1 MASWPGTLP
10 QTILATATRTRQ
22 SGRVR
27 SSMDSGPA
35 KQRQRLTAVTKNYD
49 AQIILTGAQLTTF
62 NTFYET
68 TIGNGTDSFTWTDPF
83 TGSSETL
90 RFREDPQETILKPDA
105 TANDRLYSVT
115 LPLEVLP

>member
-10 QTILATATRTRQ
+10 QTILAGSTRTRQ

-27 SSMDSGPA
+27 SEMDTGPA
-35 KQRQRLTAVTKNYD
+35 KQRQRFTAVTKNYD
-49 AQIILTGAQLTTF
+49 AQIIVTGAQLATF

-68 TIGNGTDSFTWTDPF
+68 TIGNGTDSFTWVDPF
-83 TGSSETL
+83 SGASETL
-90 RFREDPQETILKPDA
+90 RFRDDPQETNMKPDA
-105 TANDRLYSVT
+105 TADDRLYMVT

>member
-10 QTILATATRTRQ
+10 QTVLATAVRTRQ

-35 KQRQRLTAVTKNYD
+35 KQRQRFSATTKNYD
-49 AQIILTGAQLTTF
+49 AEIIVTGAQLTTF

-68 TIGNGTDSFTWTDPF
+68 TLGNGTDSFTWTDPF
-83 TGSSETL
+83 SGASETL
-90 RFREDPQETILKPDA
+90 RFRDELEETLLKPDG
-105 TANDRLYSVT
+105 TANDRLFSIT

>member
-27 SSMDSGPA
+27 STMDSGPA
-35 KQRQRLTAVTKNYD
+35 KQRQRFTAVTKNYD

-83 TGSSETL
+83 TGVSETL